1 LRRPRRLAASTPS
14 ASPIHPGPPRLSDVP
29 RTVEQ
34 PPSLPEVGATHAPV
48 ASQIVGA
55 TQSATE
61 MHLGRQVPL
70 VSHLYGAQSFFVPS
84 MLVAV

>member
-1 LRRPRRLAASTPS
+1 MT
-14 ASPIHPGPPRLSDVP
+14 
-29 RTVEQ
+29 EQ
-34 PPSLPEVGATHAPV
+34 PPSLPEIRAAHSPV
-48 ASQIVGA
+48 ALQMAGA

-61 MHLGRQVPL
+61 VHLGRHVPL